1 MLDYA
6 WGLAVIL
13 AAAALQAITGFGFSL
28 IAVPLVA
35 LAWEPATAIV
45 ATGICALALTAS
57 STWRERSNV
66 RRADALVVWLSACI
80 GMPLGVLVLGYADA
94 PTLRA
99 LIALSLLMST
109 ALLWRGLRLRPG
121 RRTQG
126 MVGFVSGVL
135 ITSTGINGPPVVLAF
150 QAQDMPPRAFRATL
164 AAVFALQRVV
174 ALAMIG
180 AAGLMRP
187 DALGLALSGIP
198 AVLVGWELGNRVFH
212 RLDAARFKR
221 LVLCLLVIAGT
232 VTLLASLRDIGAR
245 LVP

>member
-1 MLDYA
+1 MFDYA
-6 WGLAVIL
+6 WGIAVIL

-35 LAWEPATAIV
+35 LAWEPAAAIV

-57 STWRERSNV
+57 STWRERTHV
-66 RRADALVVWLSACI
+66 RRADALVVWLSACA

-99 LIALSLLMST
+99 LIALSLLVST
-109 ALLWRGLRLRPG
+109 ALLWRGLRLPPG

-126 MVGFVSGVL
+126 IVGFVSGALV
-135 ITSTGINGPPVVLAF
+135 TSTGINGPPVVLAF
-150 QAQDMPPRAFRATL
+150 QAQGMPALEFRATL
-164 AAVFALQRVV
+164 AAVFALQRIV

-187 DALGLALSGIP
+187 EALGLALGGVP
-198 AVLVGWELGNRVFH
+198 AVLLGWELGNRVFH
-212 RLDAARFKR
+212 RLDAARFRR
-221 LVLCLLVIAGT
+221 LVMGLLVVAGS
-232 VTLLASLRDIGAR
+232 VTLLAALPDIAPR
-245 LVP
+245 LL